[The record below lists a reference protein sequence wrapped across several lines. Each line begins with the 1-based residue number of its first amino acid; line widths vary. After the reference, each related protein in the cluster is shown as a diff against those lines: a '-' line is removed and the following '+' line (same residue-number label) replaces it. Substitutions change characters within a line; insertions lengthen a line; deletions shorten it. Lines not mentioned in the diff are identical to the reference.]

1 MVTTLADSPMPSHR
15 INSGSSAILG
25 TGNSA
30 EMKGRPAERPSQD
43 SPIRP
48 PRITPAIA
56 PISQPRPIRASD
68 APRWR
73 KRSPLAISSRSATA
87 MRAGLGRKSESI
99 TPAELPACQSASTP
113 AKKIHATRGRGFGSK
128 PPPRKPIRVSFADPS
143 RMRAVSVSQLRLLA
157 DEAPQFRMKPDE
169 VALRRR
175 AAALAARDRHRHDLP
190 DAAGPPAQDHDPVG
204 HAQSLM
210 QIVRHIGR
218 GGLLARPDRLEVLH
232 QQVARLGVER
242 RERLVPPPHR
252 PPPPNHPA
260 NAARP

>member
-1 MVTTLADSPMPSHR
+1 MVATLADSPIPSHR
-15 INSGSSAILG
+15 INSGSAAIWG

-56 PISQPRPIRASD
+56 PISQPRPMRASD

-73 KRSPLAISSRSATA
+73 KRSPLAISSCSATA

-99 TPAELPACQSASTP
+99 TPAELPACHSASAP
-113 AKKIHATRGRGFGSK
+113 AKKIHATTGRGFGSK
-128 PPPRKPIRVSFADPS
+128 PPPRKPIRVWASRAGLS
-143 RMRAVSVSQLRLLA
+143 RMRDLPVGQLRLLA
-157 DEAPQFRMKPDE
+157 DEAPQFRMKPHE
-169 VALRRR
+169 LALRRR

-190 DAAGPPAQDHDPVG
+190 DAAGPPPQDHDPVG
-204 HAQSLM
+204 HAQRLV
-210 QIVRHIGR
+210 QVVRHIGR

-242 RERLVPPPHR
+242 RERLLPP
-252 PPPPNHPA
+252 
-260 NAARP
+260 